1 MTFDGLLKIDMGG
14 LRVLCCSLPMLFAVS
29 SALANGHFREREACS
44 RALESGPCQRESDVA
59 GKRPPRY
66 CRGYCI
72 PKDVYYA
79 MLETDP
85 VTHEPGCKCK
95 VRGWLSTR
103 QCRSERLFQAARPGI
118 GLEAQKGRG

>member
-1 MTFDGLLKIDMGG
+1 MVGRLSVRCLL
-14 LRVLCCSLPMLFAVS
+14 LVLCMASFSAFADGYV
-29 SALANGHFREREACS
+29 REREARDYMS
-44 RALESGPCQRESDVA
+44 AYGPCQRESDVA

-95 VRGWLSTR
+95 VRG
-103 QCRSERLFQAARPGI
+103 
-118 GLEAQKGRG
+118 

>member
-1 MTFDGLLKIDMGG
+1 MVG
-14 LRVLCCSLPMLFAVS
+14 LRVACCSLPMLFAVS
-29 SALANGHFREREACS
+29 SALANGHFRECEACS
-44 RALESGPCQRESDVA
+44 RALESGSCQRESDVA

-85 VTHEPGCKCK
+85 VTHEPGCEPPDLTCGGEFVLPYGRFDKLKGTRGYDGK
-95 VRGWLSTR
+95 VMD
-103 QCRSERLFQAARPGI
+103 AR
-118 GLEAQKGRG
+118 ED